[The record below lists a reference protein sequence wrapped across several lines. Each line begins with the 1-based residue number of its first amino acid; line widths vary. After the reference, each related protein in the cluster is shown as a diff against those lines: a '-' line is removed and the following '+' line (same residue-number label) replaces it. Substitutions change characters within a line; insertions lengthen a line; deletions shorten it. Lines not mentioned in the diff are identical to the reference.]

1 MAGRRVGVS
10 CDIDVTAMIRC
21 RPMTTLLDAHRL
33 ARLRDRLGHRDWRDV
48 TVAEIAEA
56 VGVSRMTLHRHG
68 VGKGEILAALGELLE
83 AEYRE
88 AALPIL
94 AAGGTARDRLR
105 GALSSVCD
113 IDEAYLG
120 VFQALSTPL
129 HDVFHEAG
137 DGPVLTRAPFTDTLR
152 RLLEAGAEDGSVRVA
167 DPTETA
173 TLIFNATGHTYRH
186 LRTGHR
192 WPAAKARV
200 AVVELVVEGLGR

>member
-1 MAGRRVGVS
+1 M
-10 CDIDVTAMIRC
+10 
-21 RPMTTLLDAHRL
+21 PTLLDADRL
-33 ARLRDRLGHRDWRDV
+33 SRLRDRLGHRDWREV
-48 TVAEIAEA
+48 TVAEIADA

-83 AEYRE
+83 AEYRD

-94 AAGGTARDRLR
+94 AAGGTARERLR
-105 GALSSVCD
+105 GALGSVCD

-120 VFQALSTPL
+120 VFAALSTPL

-152 RLLEAGAEDGSVRVA
+152 LLLEAGARDGSVRVG
-167 DPTETA
+167 DPAETA

-192 WPAAKARV
+192 WPAARAR
-200 AVVELVVEGLGR
+200 ASVVGLVVDGLPRGGARGKA